1 MTYGHL
7 WKNSGLMSK
16 WTKAIIGTLA
26 RSSFLG
32 IAMAHNSRHDSAD
45 ILRLVVVT
53 GERRATSPMAP
64 FFPTPLKQ
72 RLRHQQKKTKI
83 VSYSKWHRELKSKK
97 LKQQKQTLRHQ
108 TPTKS
113 TSKAST
119 IDSEF
124 HYSSTTSCRLVR
136 SKVRPPLD

>member
-1 MTYGHL
+1 MEELRPHVKVDEGHNWNVGEKQL
-7 WKNSGLMSK
+7 PWNCNGPQFKTRLCRYF
-16 WTKAIIGTLA
+16 KAGRCDRGAACNFAHGSLLSHTTETE
-26 RSSFLG
+26 
-32 IAMAHNSRHDSAD
+32 IA
-45 ILRLVVVT
+45 
-53 GERRATSPMAP
+53 P
-64 FFPTPLKQ
+64 PT
-72 RLRHQQKKTKI
+72 KKTKI

-136 SKVRPPLD
+136 SEVRPPLD